1 MSAWKGKASILAQA
15 ELKALFGKG
24 KVFEGPEMKKGK
36 TMSSPP
42 RSFYYVYYFYFSAFL
57 LFLLYLLF
65 FFAAYKCTAC
75 ANFLFSI

>member
-1 MSAWKGKASILAQA
+1 
-15 ELKALFGKG
+15 
-24 KVFEGPEMKKGK
+24 MKKGK

-65 FFAAYKCTAC
+65 FFIAYKCTAC
-75 ANFLFSI
+75 ANFLFYM